1 MYSQC
6 HWKQDLFDVRG
17 IVASFICCFVG
28 TQVVL
33 EGVTET
39 DQ

>member
-1 MYSQC
+1 MYSEC
-6 HWKQDLFDVRG
+6 HWKQDLFGMRG
-17 IVASFICCFVG
+17 IVASCCFVG
-28 TQVVL
+28 AQVVL